1 MIAPAYA
8 VVEDDPAAAPQPAIA
23 GDGMKYFFEGV
34 LMRIFRYEKS
44 MTAFTGL
51 SLENVSKS
59 VSRAEVHIDELIEKK
74 RT

>member
-1 MIAPAYA
+1 
-8 VVEDDPAAAPQPAIA
+8 
-23 GDGMKYFFEGV
+23 MKYFFEGV